1 MVQSQGQAYAGRPG
15 AVSKKLAVANK
26 KSIVAKA
33 KKDRPGATSLNVYH
47 ASTVKFAPSLLKTN
61 SNGLLHVSTRA
72 SFSAQYGPNLS
83 VFKLRT
89 KKLFRLEQHKA
100 LLLATMG
107 DHKLSTA
114 GESLGINVHRDF
126 KLHATLKDLGFRGY
140 EYKQYDRRRDR
151 YITNYAL
158 FDAKLLT
165 PQSTATTR

>member
-1 MVQSQGQAYAGRPG
+1 MVQSQGLAYAGRPG
-15 AVSKKLAVANK
+15 ALVKKSTVANK
-26 KSIVAKA
+26 KSILAKA
-33 KKDRPGATSLNVYH
+33 KKGRSDSKALNVYH
-47 ASTVKFAPSLLKTN
+47 ASTVKFAASLLKTN

-100 LLLATMG
+100 LLLARMG
-107 DHKLSTA
+107 DHRLSTA

-140 EYKQYDRRRDR
+140 EYKQYDGRRDR

-165 PQSTATTR
+165 PQKTVATH